1 MQTRWPA
8 RVVFVLVIVYLLIA
22 IPVGLRNTFLRL
34 RVAAKTAGVPLAE
47 VRAHAFGRRYVATI
61 DAIRQ
66 AIPEDEPYLLSELD
80 EPGSLLWVRFDLLP
94 RRAIVLRPG
103 GSPEPDFDCWRNQ
116 VRFEVVAVGSGR
128 PPLFREHPVP
138 PVPPPG
144 CPPAPWR
151 EAQR

>member
-1 MQTRWPA
+1 MQTRWLS
-8 RVVFVLVIVYLLIA
+8 RGVLFLVIVYLLIA
-22 IPVGLRNTFLRL
+22 IPVGLRNTFVRL
-34 RVAAKTAGVPLAE
+34 RVAARTAGAPLAE

-61 DAIRQ
+61 AAIRR

-94 RRAIVLRPG
+94 RRAIVLRSG
-103 GSPEPDFDCWRNQ
+103 VSPDPDLDCWRDQ

-128 PPLFREHPVP
+128 PPLFREHPVA
-138 PVPPPG
+138 PVPPPD

-151 EAQR
+151 GSQR

>member
-8 RVVFVLVIVYLLIA
+8 RVVFVLVIAYLLIA

-34 RVAAKTAGVPLAE
+34 RVAARTAGAPLAE

-61 DAIRQ
+61 EAIRQ
-66 AIPEDEPYLLSELD
+66 AIPENEPYLLSELD

-103 GSPEPDFDCWRNQ
+103 GSTDPGFDCWRDQ
-116 VRFEVVAVGSGR
+116 VRWEVVAVGSGR
-128 PPLFREHPVP
+128 PPLFREHPATIL
-138 PVPPPG
+138 PG

-151 EAQR
+151 GLQR

>member
-8 RVVFVLVIVYLLIA
+8 RIILVLVIAYLLIA

-34 RVAAKTAGVPLAE
+34 RVAAKIAGAPLAE
-47 VRAHAFGRRYVATI
+47 VRAYAFGRRYVAAVDQIRRTI
-61 DAIRQ
+61 
-66 AIPEDEPYLLSELD
+66 PVDEPYLLSELD

-94 RRAIVLRPG
+94 RRAIVLRRG
-103 GSPEPDFDCWRNQ
+103 GSPEPGFDCWRDQ

-128 PPLFREHPVP
+128 PPLFRERPITVP
-138 PVPPPG
+138 QG

-151 EAQR
+151 EAPK